1 VSRVCVIGAGIV
13 GCATAYQLAR
23 AGHRVTLVD
32 ERSAPGLLTSAAN
45 GAQLSYAYVEPFASP
60 ATLRALPKML
70 ASRSSPVRMRLRA
83 DWRQWAW
90 GARFLLACRQAQV
103 RRATWQLLELAR
115 LSRETLEGWMR
126 TEDWQFSFARNGK
139 LVLCSDLAMLRRQEA
154 QVRLQAPFGCEQAVI
169 GRLECLAIE
178 PALAGSAAPFVGG
191 VWTPGECVAD
201 PRRLCAELVTS
212 LRALGGTTL
221 FGERVTGLRREG
233 DRFVAARR
241 ATGEIEADAFV
252 LAAGPHAARL
262 AAGAGVHLPIYPIRG
277 YSLTLHYRGER
288 RPKVSV
294 THLGQKTVY
303 APVGDVLRVAGMAEV
318 DGYETTI
325 PTDRVQ
331 TLVRNLEQLYPGLCA
346 PEPCSP
352 WSGLRPATPT
362 SLPIVEQWR
371 GTNLFV
377 NAGHGALGLT
387 LAAGSA
393 SLVERLVSRNAV
405 QRAMVGV

>member
-1 VSRVCVIGAGIV
+1 MSRVCVIGAGIV

-32 ERSAPGLLTSAAN
+32 ERPGPGMLTSAAN

-70 ASRSSPVRMRLRA
+70 ASRSSPVRFRLRA

-103 RRATWQLLELAR
+103 ERATGQLLELAR
-115 LSRETLEGWMR
+115 LSRDTLERWMR
-126 TEDWQFSFARNGK
+126 AEDWQFSFARNGK
-139 LVLCSDLAMLRRQEA
+139 LVLCPDMATLRRQQA
-154 QVRLQAPFGCEQAVI
+154 QVRMQARFGCEQYVL
-169 GRLECLAIE
+169 GKSECLAIE
-178 PALAGSAAPFVGG
+178 PALAAASAPIVGG

-201 PRRLCAELVTS
+201 PQQLCAELVKS
-212 LRALGGTTL
+212 LRLLDGTVL
-221 FGERVTGLRREG
+221 FGERVDSLRCEG
-233 DRFVAARR
+233 ARVVAART
-241 ATGEIEADAFV
+241 ASSELEADAFV
-252 LAAGPHAARL
+252 LAAGPHAGRL
-262 AAGAGVHLPIYPIRG
+262 AATMGAHLPIYPIRG
-277 YSLTLHYRGER
+277 YSLTLRYRGAR

-303 APVGDVLRVAGMAEV
+303 APVGGVLRVAGMAEV
-318 DGYETTI
+318 DGYESVV
-325 PTDRVQ
+325 PPDRVE
-331 TLVRNLEQLYPGLCA
+331 TLLRSVAEVYPELCDA
-346 PEPCSP
+346 GPCSP

-362 SLPIVEQWR
+362 SLPIVEQVP

-393 SLVERLVSRNAV
+393 ATVERLIAR
-405 QRAMVGV
+405 RALHGPAGG